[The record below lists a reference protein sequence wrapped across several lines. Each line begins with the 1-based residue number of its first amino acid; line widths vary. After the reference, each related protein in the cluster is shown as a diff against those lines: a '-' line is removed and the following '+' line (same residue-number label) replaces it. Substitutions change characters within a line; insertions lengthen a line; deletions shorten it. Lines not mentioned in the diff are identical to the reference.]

1 MRRGLRALPGRLA
14 AAHYCPRPADAGPLP
29 AAWRAICKPSGRADF
44 AERARRGRRIG
55 GRLPQTPMTRKRSS
69 APKGLGALAAAFHG
83 RPAMMAMREATLPK
97 AMVRARGL
105 LRVSVVAAAVTACCL
120 LPSAAAQ
127 GPRNWAGSDLPARE
141 PTRQPVRM
149 AQAPGGTATV
159 ADDTR
164 PAAAAETLIPTG
176 NLLATIR
183 DGGILMVPLLGCSFL
198 LAVFGIERAVSLRT
212 GRVVPRLFVT
222 RFVEQVQ
229 SRQIARGEALDA
241 CEENGSPAAKVFAA
255 AVRRWGR
262 PQVEIEQAA
271 IDACEREINHLRR
284 YRRIFNG
291 VATIGPL
298 LGLLGTVFGL
308 IRSFNDV
315 AGAGA
320 MGRPDLLARGFGEA
334 LITTAMGLLVAIP
347 AMVLH
352 WIFTSRVDRLAMRL
366 DEACQ
371 QVIDEI
377 SQEALGD
384 VKRRAAG

>member
-1 MRRGLRALPGRLA
+1 MTRRGSTCSAK
-14 AAHYCPRPADAGPLP
+14 P
-29 AAWRAICKPSGRADF
+29 AAPIRPPA
-44 AERARRGRRIG
+44 
-55 GRLPQTPMTRKRSS
+55 T
-69 APKGLGALAAAFHG
+69 ALAAVVLLAAL
-83 RPAMMAMREATLPK
+83 PA
-97 AMVRARGL
+97 V
-105 LRVSVVAAAVTACCL
+105 
-120 LPSAAAQ
+120 AAAQ
-127 GPRNWAGSDLPARE
+127 GPRAWAGSTARE
-141 PTRQPVRM
+141 PVRIAARPGAALTDARPDGGRSGAAAPVE
-149 AQAPGGTATV
+149 
-159 ADDTR
+159 
-164 PAAAAETLIPTG
+164 PAAAADDVGPAPAAPGGPLIPTG

-183 DGGILMVPLLGCSFL
+183 DGGILMVPLLACSFA
-198 LAVFGIERAVSLRT
+198 LAVFGIERLVNLRT
-212 GRVVPRLFVT
+212 GRVVPRLFVA

-229 SRQIARGEALDA
+229 SGQISRGEALDA

-262 PQVEIEQAA
+262 PAVEIEQAA
-271 IDACEREINHLRR
+271 IDACEREVNHLRR
-284 YRRIFNG
+284 YRRVFNG

-347 AMVLH
+347 AMVMH
-352 WIFTSRVDRLAMRL
+352 WFFTSRVDRLAMRL
-366 DEACQ
+366 DETCQ

-377 SQEALGD
+377 AQEAIGD

>member
-1 MRRGLRALPGRLA
+1 
-14 AAHYCPRPADAGPLP
+14 
-29 AAWRAICKPSGRADF
+29 
-44 AERARRGRRIG
+44 
-55 GRLPQTPMTRKRSS
+55 
-69 APKGLGALAAAFHG
+69 
-83 RPAMMAMREATLPK
+83 
-97 AMVRARGL
+97 
-105 LRVSVVAAAVTACCL
+105 
-120 LPSAAAQ
+120 
-127 GPRNWAGSDLPARE
+127 
-141 PTRQPVRM
+141 M

>member
-1 MRRGLRALPGRLA
+1 MMATG
-14 AAHYCPRPADAGPLP
+14 
-29 AAWRAICKPSGRADF
+29 RAILR
-44 AERARRGRRIG
+44 
-55 GRLPQTPMTRKRSS
+55 S
-69 APKGLGALAAAFHG
+69 AP
-83 RPAMMAMREATLPK
+83 PAGESSR
-97 AMVRARGL
+97 VVGL
-105 LRVSVVAAAVTACCL
+105 LRASLLVWVIAVAWAAA
-120 LPSAAAQ
+120 SADAQ
-127 GPRNWAGSDLPARE
+127 GPRNWAGAEPPVRDVVRE
-141 PTRQPVRM
+141 PLRV
-149 AQAPGGTATV
+149 AQVPATAG
-159 ADDTR
+159 DG
-164 PAAAAETLIPTG
+164 PAETPQRDTLIPTG

-229 SRQIARGEALDA
+229 SRQLARGEALDA

-366 DEACQ
+366 DETCQ

-377 SQEALGD
+377 SQEAIGD

>member
-1 MRRGLRALPGRLA
+1 MTRPGSTRSANPARARPLATTLA
-14 AAHYCPRPADAGPLP
+14 A
-29 AAWRAICKPSGRADF
+29 
-44 AERARRGRRIG
+44 
-55 GRLPQTPMTRKRSS
+55 
-69 APKGLGALAAAFHG
+69 
-83 RPAMMAMREATLPK
+83 
-97 AMVRARGL
+97 VGL
-105 LRVSVVAAAVTACCL
+105 LAVGPAVAV
-120 LPSAAAQ
+120 AQ
-127 GPRNWAGSDLPARE
+127 GPRAWAGSNARE
-141 PTRQPVRM
+141 PVRI
-149 AQAPGGTATV
+149 AA
-159 ADDTR
+159 R
-164 PAAAAETLIPTG
+164 PAAASPDPRPDRQFARAAATAEPAAPADDMPAAATPPGGPLIPTG

-183 DGGILMVPLLGCSFL
+183 DGGILMVPLLACSFA
-198 LAVFGIERAVSLRT
+198 LAVFGIERLVSLRT
-212 GRVVPRLFVT
+212 DRVAPRLFVA

-229 SRQIARGEALDA
+229 SGQISRGEALDA

-262 PQVEIEQAA
+262 PAVEIEQAA
-271 IDACEREINHLRR
+271 IDACEREVNHLRR
-284 YRRIFNG
+284 YRRVFNG

-347 AMVLH
+347 AMVMH
-352 WIFTSRVDRLAMRL
+352 WFFTSRVDRLAMRL
-366 DEACQ
+366 DETCQ

-384 VKRRAAG
+384 VKRRLAG